1 MAPAGRPFYGAPL
14 TATQAAAY
22 LAPGTGERSLAAVT
36 VPVRDITFTA
46 ARREGAAE
54 PDYRVTLNLPG
65 LPGRTLPVK
74 DHFLLQRA
82 ELASTNLDAQ
92 VRALTLAVRQM
103 GEEVVVR
110 LGLSRAFQPTPHR
123 AEGMCWLMADGF
135 FSLTDPQP

>member
-1 MAPAGRPFYGAPL
+1 MAPAGRPFFGAPL
-14 TATQAAAY
+14 TATSAAAY

-36 VPVRDITFTA
+36 VPARDITFTA
-46 ARREGAAE
+46 SRREGAAE
-54 PDYRVTLNLPG
+54 PDYRVTLTLPG

-74 DHFLLQRA
+74 DHFLLRRA
-82 ELASTNLDAQ
+82 ELASKDLDGQ

-123 AEGMCWLMADGF
+123 SEGMCWLMADGF